1 MDYNIH
7 WNLDLLRQ
15 IQYSSY
21 FFDINKN
28 ISIFIYLLI
37 RLIENQLIFL
47 ILTTKITSIVFEIWY
62 IFKDRLTLMNVNLNQ
77 NHIKKKKKKKIN
89 KFHKILH
96 SFEGKTGSSRKMFA
110 DFANVYREF
119 NSARDGA
126 TRLSHSTKSLDQ
138 RARWNAS
145 LRCFASKRK
154 GGKVQRLLRIKNGYL
169 KKKKKWKESSNTCAN
184 FFRDKSKRNEDLGNE
199 RAHFVRI
206 VTKTKSLRSLRA

>member
-1 MDYNIH
+1 
-7 WNLDLLRQ
+7 
-15 IQYSSY
+15 
-21 FFDINKN
+21 
-28 ISIFIYLLI
+28 
-37 RLIENQLIFL
+37 
-47 ILTTKITSIVFEIWY
+47 
-62 IFKDRLTLMNVNLNQ
+62 MNVNLNQ

-154 GGKVQRLLRIKNGYL
+154 GGKVQRFLRIRNGYL
-169 KKKKKWKESSNTCAN
+169 KKKKN
-184 FFRDKSKRNEDLGNE
+184 KRNQ
-199 RAHFVRI
+199 
-206 VTKTKSLRSLRA
+206 VTRVPIFSAIKVKGTKI